1 MAIITI
7 AHEAFGDGRQVAE
20 RVASLLNYRCISR
33 EVLVKASE
41 RYGIAEAKLFE
52 VLEERP
58 HHWWAQFLESRGFYR
73 IALQA
78 ALCELAQ
85 AGRIVY
91 HGRAGR
97 EFLPGIRHVL
107 NVFVDTPAKSRIKQ
121 VMARKGF
128 AEEAAREFLEKSD
141 RIRAARI
148 RERFQIALPVPRR
161 YDMVI
166 SPAKTSV
173 ETAARTIVEV
183 SQREEYRPTAE
194 SVQAM
199 RDLTITTRVKAV
211 LALSRLNISNLE
223 VETQCGE
230 VCVGGVI
237 LVESVKGI
245 VIDTIRR
252 LPGVTRVKT
261 DFVIATPDHYL
272 YGDAR

>member
-85 AGRIVY
+85 EGRIVY

-107 NVFVDTPAKSRIKQ
+107 NAFVDTTERSRIKDL
-121 VMARKGF
+121 MAGQGIGDE
-128 AEEAAREFLEKSD
+128 AEQE
-141 RIRAARI
+141 
-148 RERFQIALPVPRR
+148 
-161 YDMVI
+161 
-166 SPAKTSV
+166 
-173 ETAARTIVEV
+173 
-183 SQREEYRPTAE
+183 
-194 SVQAM
+194 
-199 RDLTITTRVKAV
+199 
-211 LALSRLNISNLE
+211 
-223 VETQCGE
+223 
-230 VCVGGVI
+230 
-237 LVESVKGI
+237 
-245 VIDTIRR
+245 
-252 LPGVTRVKT
+252 
-261 DFVIATPDHYL
+261 
-272 YGDAR
+272 